1 MLKFF
6 EGLIL
11 SLSMYTII
19 PMPQTKWKEE
29 NFPFILVNLP
39 LVGFF
44 IGILWY
50 ILSLI
55 LVNSNFHKEMITF
68 IIMIFPLITTGF
80 IHIDGYMDTC
90 DAIFSRASLEKKREI
105 LKDSRVG
112 AFAVIFVV
120 ALTLF
125 YFSSIIEIIKK
136 DIIYLKALIFIPVIS
151 RCIAVLF
158 AIKTKL
164 ISESGFIATFRK
176 NMNNFHF
183 FIVLFI
189 LIISIIISYLLGGIF
204 LIKIAIFNILIGIIV
219 SIYCTKQMDGISGD
233 LCGFIIIVSSGLTIG
248 FLSIV

>member
-1 MLKFF
+1 MIRFF

-11 SLSMYTII
+11 ALSMYTII
-19 PMPQTKWKEE
+19 PMPQTKWNEK

-39 LVGFF
+39 LVGFL

-50 ILSLI
+50 MLSLM
-55 LVNSNFHKEMITF
+55 LVNSSIHNEMITF
-68 IIMIFPLITTGF
+68 IIMIFPLIITGF

-120 ALTLF
+120 ALTFF
-125 YFSSIIEIIKK
+125 YFSSVVEIIRK
-136 DIIYLKALIFIPVIS
+136 DEIYLKALIFTPLIS

-164 ISESGFIATFRK
+164 ISKNGFIATFRK
-176 NMNNFHF
+176 DMNDFHF
-183 FIVLFI
+183 YIVLII
-189 LIISIIISYLLGGIF
+189 LFSGIF
-204 LIKIAIFNILIGIIV
+204 LSFCVGGFFLFIVSIFNVLIGIV
-219 SIYCTKQMDGISGD
+219 TSVYCTRQMDGISGD
-233 LCGFIIIVSSGLTIG
+233 LCGFIIIVSSSLTLG
-248 FLSIV
+248 FLSII